1 MRFTDL
7 SSKAV
12 SCYLCDKQ
20 HQPSL
25 VNYMPT
31 TDQWE
36 IRNYVLPD
44 STLFFFVC
52 LFVCLFFSRLFKRPK
67 GETKITSR

>member
-1 MRFTDL
+1 MRFTVL

-36 IRNYVLPD
+36 IQNCFARQYTV
-44 STLFFFVC
+44 FFVC
-52 LFVCLFFSRLFKRPK
+52 LFVCFFFPRLFKRPK
-67 GETKITSR
+67 DGSSY